1 MALSG
6 NTRILAHIGYPTATF
21 RAPSIYNP
29 YFAMAGIDACVVPM
43 GVRAEDFAAAF
54 PAILRMANVDG
65 ALITMPH
72 KIAVVDMLDEVSS
85 AVRIAG
91 SCNAVRRLPDGR
103 LSGDMFD
110 GEGFVRGL
118 ARKGA
123 EMKGA
128 TAAIVGAGGVGSAIA
143 ASLAGRGLA
152 RVALYDP
159 DAGAATRL
167 ASRLADHYPAL
178 RIEIAAPEARGVDI
192 AINASPLGMNDGDP
206 QPFDVSSLDA
216 RTLVA
221 DVVLKTE
228 ITPLLA
234 VAQARGCAVQTGLD
248 MLYEQIPA
256 YLEFFGL
263 PTTTPDVLRALTRPR
278 P

>member
-1 MALSG
+1 MALGG
-6 NTRILAHIGYPTATF
+6 NTRILAHIGYPTTTF

-29 YFAMAGIDACVVPM
+29 YFEAVGIDACVVPM
-43 GVRAEDFAAAF
+43 GVRAEDFRVAF
-54 PAILRMANVDG
+54 PAILRFANVAG

-72 KIAVVDMLDEVSS
+72 KIAVLDMLDEIST
-85 AVRIAG
+85 AARIAG
-91 SCNAVRRLPDGR
+91 SCNAVKRLPDGR
-103 LSGDMFD
+103 LAGDMFD

-118 ARKGA
+118 ARKNFD
-123 EMKGA
+123 
-128 TAAIVGAGGVGSAIA
+128 AAGVAALVVGAGGVGSAIA
-143 ASLAGRGLA
+143 ASLAGKGAA
-152 RVALYDP
+152 RIALYDP
-159 DAGAATRL
+159 DRRAAERL
-167 ASRLADHYPAL
+167 AARLRQHYPSL
-178 RIEIAAPEARGVDI
+178 RIEIGAPDPRGLDI
-192 AINASPLGMNDGDP
+192 AVNASPLGMNDGDNL
-206 QPFDVSSLDA
+206 PFDVSQLDA

-234 VAQARGCAVQTGLD
+234 AAQARGCPIQTGLD

-263 PTTTPDVLRALTRPR
+263 PTTTPDVLRAVSRPR

>member
-1 MALSG
+1 MPLGG
-6 NTRILAHIGYPTATF
+6 NSKIIAHIGYPTATF

-29 YFAMAGIDACVVPM
+29 YFEAAGIDACVVPM
-43 GVRAEDFAAAF
+43 GVHAEDLAVSL
-54 PAILRMANVDG
+54 PAIFRFSNVAG

-72 KIAVVDMLDEVSS
+72 KIAVMDMLGEVST
-85 AVRIAG
+85 AARVAG
-91 SCNAVRRLPDGR
+91 SCNAIRRLPDGR
-103 LSGDMFD
+103 LAGDMFD

-118 ARKGA
+118 ERKGIA
-123 EMKGA
+123 IKGA
-128 TAAIVGAGGVGSAIA
+128 SALIAGAGGVGSAIA
-143 ASLAGRGLA
+143 ASLAGRGAARLA
-152 RVALYDP
+152 LFDP
-159 DAGAATRL
+159 DARAAERL
-167 ASRLADHYPAL
+167 AERLAGRFPEL
-178 RIEIAAPEARGVDI
+178 RVDGFATDVDI
-192 AINASPLGMNDGDP
+192 AVNASPLGMNDGDP
-206 QPFDVSSLDA
+206 LPFDVSGLDA

-234 VAQARGCAVQTGLD
+234 AAQARGCRVQTGGD

-263 PTTTPDVLRALTRPR
+263 PTTTPDVLRALSRPR

>member
-1 MALSG
+1 MALGG
-6 NTRILAHIGYPTATF
+6 NTRILAHIGYPTTTF

-29 YFAMAGIDACVVPM
+29 YFEAVGIDACVVPM
-43 GVRAEDFAAAF
+43 GVRAEDLATSF
-54 PAILRMANVDG
+54 PAILRFANVLG

-72 KIAVVDMLDEVSS
+72 KIAVVGMLDEIST

-103 LSGDMFD
+103 LAGDMFD

-118 ARKGA
+118 ARKGVA
-123 EMKGA
+123 MNGTSA
-128 TAAIVGAGGVGSAIA
+128 LVVGAGGVGSAIA
-143 ASLAGRGLA
+143 ASLAGRGAA
-152 RVALYDP
+152 RIILHDP
-159 DAGAATRL
+159 DERAAARL
-167 ASRLADHYPAL
+167 IERLKDRYPAM
-178 RIEIAAPEARGVDI
+178 RIEIGAADPEGVDI
-192 AINASPLGMNDGDP
+192 AINASPLGMNDGDSL
-206 QPFDVSSLDA
+206 PFDVSSLDA

-234 VAQARGCAVQTGLD
+234 TAQARGCPVQTGLD
-248 MLYEQIPA
+248 MLYEQIPT

>member
-1 MALSG
+1 
-6 NTRILAHIGYPTATF
+6 
-21 RAPSIYNP
+21 
-29 YFAMAGIDACVVPM
+29 
-43 GVRAEDFAAAF
+43 
-54 PAILRMANVDG
+54 
-65 ALITMPH
+65 
-72 KIAVVDMLDEVSS
+72 DMLDEVSS

-206 QPFDVSSLDA
+206 LPFDVSSLDA